1 MPSIY
6 QSYSTAALTKK
17 SFGTRHSAN
26 LFGLSSLKSSTE
38 ESAERE
44 TYLDMIKEWKLLFRL
59 LNLSY
64 TWLVINLAYYGLSLT
79 SVNLSGDPYL
89 NFFLVS
95 LVEIPGKS
103 ACWISRQDNFRCSHS
118 EVFLPICHL
127 I

>member
-1 MPSIY
+1 M
-6 QSYSTAALTKK
+6 
-17 SFGTRHSAN
+17 
-26 LFGLSSLKSSTE
+26 
-38 ESAERE
+38 
-44 TYLDMIKEWKLLFRL
+44 DMIKEWKLLFRL

-103 ACWISRQDNFRCSHS
+103 AC
-118 EVFLPICHL
+118 
-127 I
+127 